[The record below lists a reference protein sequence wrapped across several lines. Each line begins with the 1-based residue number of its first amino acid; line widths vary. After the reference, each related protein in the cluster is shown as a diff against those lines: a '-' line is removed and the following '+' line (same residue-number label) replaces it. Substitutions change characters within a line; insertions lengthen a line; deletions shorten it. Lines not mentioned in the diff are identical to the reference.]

1 MQARPLVR
9 PRRQAL
15 LETRAAQKRSAL
27 TPSESLLWSA
37 IKAQQLGTTFRR
49 QMVLGGGFIC
59 DFVAPARRVV
69 VEVDGPWHAR
79 RRAGDARRD
88 RKLARLGYRVL
99 RLDAELVLGN
109 LPEAVA
115 RVRAALGEPP

>member
-1 MQARPLVR
+1 MQARSLIR

-37 IKAQQLGTTFRR
+37 INAQQLGTTFRR
-49 QMVLGGGFIC
+49 QQVVGGFIC
-59 DFVAPARRVV
+59 DFVAPARRVI
-69 VEVDGPWHAR
+69 VEVDGGWHSR
-79 RRAGDARRD
+79 RRAADARRD
-88 RKLARLGYRVL
+88 RRLARLGYRVL
-99 RLDAELVLGN
+99 RLDAELVLRN

-115 RVRAALGEPP
+115 RIRAALGEPP

>member
-27 TPSESLLWSA
+27 TPSESLLWAA
-37 IKAQQLGTTFRR
+37 INAQQLGVTFRR
-49 QMVLGGGFIC
+49 QIVVGGFIG
-59 DFVAPARRVV
+59 DFVAPVARLV
-69 VEVDGPWHAR
+69 VEVDGEWHAR
-79 RRAGDARRD
+79 RRSADARRD
-88 RKLARLGYRVL
+88 RKLARLGYRVV

>member
-1 MQARPLVR
+1 MQARSLIR

-37 IKAQQLGTTFRR
+37 INAQQLGTTFRR
-49 QMVLGGGFIC
+49 QQVVGGFIC
-59 DFVAPARRVV
+59 DFVAPARRVI
-69 VEVDGPWHAR
+69 VEVDGGWHSR
-79 RRAGDARRD
+79 RRAADARRD
-88 RKLARLGYRVL
+88 RRLARLGYRVV